1 MDLIE
6 CRRCGDVFANE
17 TNILRHLRKPTPCPP
32 TRSTLGRKYIISER
46 LKMAGNVFPCD
57 YCKKVFKHT
66 SSKFRHR
73 RTCEAYKTH
82 LEIAMTQAQRQTEL
96 AMQMIAM
103 QRALDRLSQSMAK
116 MSTESAQPP
125 LDNATG

>member
-6 CRRCGDVFANE
+6 CRRCGDTFANE
-17 TNILRHLRKPTPCPP
+17 AGILRHLRKPTPCPP

-46 LKMAGNVFPCD
+46 LKMAGKMFPCD

-73 RTCEAYKTH
+73 RSCEAYKKH
-82 LEIAMTQAQRQTEL
+82 LEVAMTRAQQQAEL
-96 AMQMIAM
+96 AMQMSAM
-103 QRALDRLSQSMAK
+103 QRELDRLSQSMAK
-116 MSTESAQPP
+116 MSTESTQSP
-125 LDNATG
+125 LDSTTE